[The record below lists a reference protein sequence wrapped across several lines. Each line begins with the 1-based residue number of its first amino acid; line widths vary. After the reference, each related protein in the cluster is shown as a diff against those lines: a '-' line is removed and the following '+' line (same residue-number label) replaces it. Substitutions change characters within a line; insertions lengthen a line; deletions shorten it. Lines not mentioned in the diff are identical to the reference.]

1 MLKRKYSINDG
12 FSVLPATML
21 WSAVCGLP
29 SCCLLIS
36 PIKTTNHKL
45 NDYDNE
51 KYLHEK
57 S

>member
-1 MLKRKYSINDG
+1 MLKRKYSINDR

-36 PIKTTNHKL
+36 PIKTRNHKL

-57 S
+57 T